1 MFSVLCLAYT
11 ALFLVLRP
19 RVMSMPIHFYGFS
32 ALYLIFLAM
41 TASIK
46 FNLIFSAIIVFLV
59 VFALVRFRRETVMR
73 WLSGRTV
80 ILVSLVFVAI
90 GIVFSDSVE
99 LTESEIDYS
108 DVTNYPQFMMQKLFA
123 DRGVIW
129 AGALDTI
136 LYSVGLFPQKVNI
149 LLQYETLAGEL
160 FEVDFGAHNIIF
172 EVILRLGWV
181 VGFGLILF
189 LGRLLILLIRAL
201 FSGRTDLHFLFA
213 TALAMSL
220 LLGGGLLGQY
230 IMMPNFAYLMFTLAG
245 LCLAYA
251 EYTPRDD
258 SNVDIHPNQPSNDP

>member
-1 MFSVLCLAYT
+1 MFAVICLAYYT
-11 ALFLVLRP
+11 LFFVLRP
-19 RVMSMPIHFYGFS
+19 SVMSMPIHFYGLS
-32 ALYLIFLAM
+32 AFYLLVLA
-41 TASIK
+41 TTVSVK
-46 FNLIFSAIIVFLV
+46 FNLIFSAIIVIMV
-59 VFALVRFRRETVMR
+59 VFSLVRFRRETVMR

-80 ILVSLVFVAI
+80 IIVSLVFVAI
-90 GIVFSDSVE
+90 GIFFSDRVE
-99 LTESEIDYS
+99 ITESEIDYS
-108 DVTNYPQFMMQKLFA
+108 DIANYPQFMMQKLFA

-136 LYSVGLFPQKVNI
+136 LSSVGLFPQKENI
-149 LLQYETLAGEL
+149 LLQYETLAGRL
-160 FEVDFGAHNIIF
+160 FEVEFGAHNIIF

-213 TALAMSL
+213 TALALSI

-230 IMMPNFAYLMFTLAG
+230 MMMPNFAYLMFTLAG

-251 EYTPRDD
+251 EYMPRAD
-258 SNVDIHPNQPSNDP
+258 SNVDTHSNQPSNDP